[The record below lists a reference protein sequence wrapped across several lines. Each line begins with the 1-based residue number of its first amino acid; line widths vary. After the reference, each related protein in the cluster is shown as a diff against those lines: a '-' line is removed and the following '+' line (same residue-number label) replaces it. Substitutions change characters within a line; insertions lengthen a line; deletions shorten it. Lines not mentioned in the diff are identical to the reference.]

1 MRRLEV
7 GTLNDQGFKISVI
20 AIRCMHTVHIY
31 SSCKKKRSCGLW
43 AQHNVHKLNRPG
55 PQLLR
60 LHGLLGFIIWYSL
73 GRYNI
78 MHIGPCSFDA
88 EPCKSKSKQEARLAA
103 SCCTELETFRRSA
116 WCPTLSVRAHRA
128 DGVPVPLDSPPPPF
142 FLGEGSISRKLKGS
156 TTSIQSDLCNSSKE
170 NMQVTK

>member
-1 MRRLEV
+1 VTVRRLEV

-20 AIRCMHTVHIY
+20 AIRCMRTVHIY
-31 SSCKKKRSCGLW
+31 SSCKKKKVLW
-43 AQHNVHKLNRPG
+43 VMG
-55 PQLLR
+55 PTQCSQVEPAWALR

-116 WCPTLSVRAHRA
+116 
-128 DGVPVPLDSPPPPF
+128 
-142 FLGEGSISRKLKGS
+142 
-156 TTSIQSDLCNSSKE
+156 
-170 NMQVTK
+170 